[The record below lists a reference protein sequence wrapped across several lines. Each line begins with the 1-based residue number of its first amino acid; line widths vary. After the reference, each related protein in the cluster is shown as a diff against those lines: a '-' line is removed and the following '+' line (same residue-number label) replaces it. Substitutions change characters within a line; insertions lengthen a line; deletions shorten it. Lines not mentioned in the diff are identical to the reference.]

1 MTSLVWRILPL
12 LLLAMLAAALWRVP
26 DVPAAEVRYLRIA
39 AGPTGTV
46 GYQAGTALAA
56 VLSRPPGLP
65 PCRQGEACGVPGL
78 VALAQS
84 LPAEGQ
90 IIAAVAAGQVET
102 GLATADA
109 VHAARCPADPA
120 VKPANLTLLG
130 DVYGEVLHVLVRP
143 GLDVSGV
150 EGLKGRRVAI
160 GKAATA
166 ERRLADRLLTAHGL
180 RRRDVRAV
188 ELSGEDALDALAA
201 GKVDALFRIAALPDA
216 RVAELAAAQQAVLL
230 PVAGEAAGRLSALH
244 PFSGPGRIP
253 AGTYGEAGAV
263 ETLSQ
268 PVVWVA
274 GPDLPAA
281 LAAPMAKALAAAPN
295 RDLLKAGDTATLALA
310 ELVPARPVAPL
321 HPDVAKSQG
330 RDPAAMPCQ
339 QARGR

>member
-1 MTSLVWRILPL
+1 MTSLVWRITPL
-12 LLLAMLAAALWRVP
+12 VLLALLAAALWRVP

-39 AGPTGTV
+39 AGPTGTL
-46 GYQAGTALAA
+46 GFQTGTALAG

-65 PCRQGEACGVPGL
+65 PCRPGEACGVPGL

-84 LPAEGQ
+84 LPVQGDIA
-90 IIAAVAAGQVET
+90 AAVAGGKVET
-102 GLATADA
+102 GIATADA

-120 VKPANLTLLG
+120 AKPANLTLLG
-130 DVYGEVLHVLVRP
+130 DLYGETLHVLVRP
-143 GLDVSGV
+143 GLDVTGV

-180 RRRDVRAV
+180 RRRDVRAQ
-188 ELSGEDALDALAA
+188 ELSGDDALAA
-201 GKVDALFRIAALPDA
+201 LAEGKVDALFRIAAVPDPK
-216 RVAELAAAQQAVLL
+216 VAELAAAQKAVLL

-244 PFSGPGRIP
+244 PFSGPGKIP

-263 ETLSQ
+263 ETLDQ

-274 GPDLPAA
+274 GPDLPASLAGPMAEA
-281 LAAPMAKALAAAPN
+281 LAAKAN
-295 RDLLKAGDTATLALA
+295 RVLLTEGDTASLTM
-310 ELVPARPVAPL
+310 EQPVPARPVAPL
-321 HPDVAKSQG
+321 HPGAAAAYG
-330 RDPAAMPCQ
+330 RDPVAMPCQ